1 MYSAD
6 SWYLVRTK
14 PNRERLVR
22 ERLARVVSDI
32 FLPMLRAPFV
42 RWRRTTPSLV
52 PLFPQYVFARVHLP
66 TQFFEVRYMPG
77 VAGFVSAGGEPLV
90 VSETIVDNVRSR
102 CTDSILQLK
111 PIALQHGER
120 VRVVEGP
127 FRDFEAIF
135 ETYLPGTKRVAILM
149 KSIEGCDVRVVA
161 NASAVARL

>member
-22 ERLARVVSDI
+22 ERLARTVSDI
-32 FLPMLRAPFV
+32 FLPMLRAPLV
-42 RWRRTTPSLV
+42 RWHRTSASLV

-90 VSETIVDNVRSR
+90 VSETIVDSIRSR

-111 PIALQHGER
+111 PTALRHGER

-135 ETYLPGTKRVAILM
+135 ETYLPGAKRVAILM
-149 KSIEGCDVRVVA
+149 KSIEGGDVRVIA